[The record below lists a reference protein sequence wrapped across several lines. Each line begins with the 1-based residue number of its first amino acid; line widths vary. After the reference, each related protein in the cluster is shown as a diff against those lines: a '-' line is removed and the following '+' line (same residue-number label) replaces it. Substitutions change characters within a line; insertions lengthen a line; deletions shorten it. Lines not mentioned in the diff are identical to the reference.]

1 MQPNKKRGPCW
12 HHVHPGRLWDEGIP
26 GQSRSGPQPTTPILK
41 PESTP
46 SPHCPGERPKKMRPS
61 GPPQPPGRTKP
72 TTRRSAQLPL
82 SRSASYS
89 MSVSFFLELSWV
101 MHMATSATT
110 EMTTM
115 YHAGAIGLPVA

>member
-1 MQPNKKRGPCW
+1 MQLNKKRGPCW

-41 PESTP
+41 PEST
-46 SPHCPGERPKKMRPS
+46 
-61 GPPQPPGRTKP
+61 PQPPGRTKP

-115 YHAGAIGLPVA
+115 YHAGAMGLPVA

>member
-1 MQPNKKRGPCW
+1 MQLNKKRGPCW
-12 HHVHPGRLWDEGIP
+12 HHVHPGRLWDERIP

-46 SPHCPGERPKKMRPS
+46 LAAL
-61 GPPQPPGRTKP
+61 PGRTPKENAPERPSP
-72 TTRRSAQLPL
+72 TARAHEADDAAFRATSPVAQ
-82 SRSASYS
+82 RSYS

-115 YHAGAIGLPVA
+115 YHAGAMGLPVA